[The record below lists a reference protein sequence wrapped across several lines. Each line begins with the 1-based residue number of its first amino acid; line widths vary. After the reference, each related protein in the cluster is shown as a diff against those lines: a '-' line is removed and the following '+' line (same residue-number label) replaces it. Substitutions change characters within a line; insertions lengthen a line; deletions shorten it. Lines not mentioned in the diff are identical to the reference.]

1 MARVK
6 KIDSKEVGLDIGLLI
21 FKFFLQ
27 SENLHYGY
35 WKPGLEHHVGNLK
48 EAQEQYSE
56 LLFSQI
62 PLGTKTI
69 LDVGAGSGIVAKKLI
84 ALGYEVTC
92 ICPSKMLSARIRENV
107 GDKAI
112 VHTATFQN
120 AKDLKK
126 YDLILFC
133 ESFQYIPMDYIF
145 NRCPELLEP
154 NGKILLCDFFQRDG
168 VPGKSPLGG
177 GHKLSDYERELNHSK
192 FTPEVDIDITNETA
206 PTMTCVN
213 DLSLQVIKPMYY
225 MLLSLLEDRMPL
237 VYKFVTWKFKKKM
250 AKLENKHFAGERN
263 AANFIK
269 YKNYRLIRLALK

>member
-35 WKPGLEHHVGNLK
+35 WTPDLEHHAGNLRA
-48 EAQEQYSE
+48 AQENYSAF
-56 LLFSQI
+56 LFSHI
-62 PLGTKTI
+62 PPGTKTI

-84 ALGYEVTC
+84 EMGYEVTC
-92 ICPSKMLSARIRENV
+92 ICPSKMLSARIKENI
-107 GDKAI
+107 GDKGI
-112 VHTATFQN
+112 IHTATFQN
-120 AKDLKK
+120 AEGLKT

-133 ESFQYIPMDYIF
+133 ESFQYIPMEYSF
-145 NRCPELLEP
+145 GRCPELLNP
-154 NGKILLCDFFQRDG
+154 GGTILLCDFFQRDG

-177 GHKLSDYERELNHSK
+177 GHPWAAYEKALAASIFK
-192 FTPEVDIDITNETA
+192 TEVDVEITQETA

-213 DLSLQVIKPMYY
+213 DLSLQVIKPMYF
-225 MLLSLLEDRMPL
+225 MLLRLLEDRMPW

-250 AKLENKHFAGERN
+250 EKLEAKHFAGERN

-269 YKNYRLIRLALK
+269 YKDYRLIRLGM